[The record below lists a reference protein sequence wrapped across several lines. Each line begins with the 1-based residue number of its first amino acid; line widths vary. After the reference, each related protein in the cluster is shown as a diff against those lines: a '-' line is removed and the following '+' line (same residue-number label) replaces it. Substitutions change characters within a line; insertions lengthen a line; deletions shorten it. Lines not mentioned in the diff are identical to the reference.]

1 MKKIIKISVNKI
13 ISSFLLLLSPSVF
26 AGTELIG
33 GDMEFKGVVVA
44 HGCTIVAGDENKVI
58 DFKQISSKDLYT
70 FQKTEPISFSISLEN
85 CSQDIYKSVT
95 ITLDGKEH
103 PTMPNHLAVVG
114 TGSEDPKSIGIVFTD
129 FNRNIIQ
136 LKKPSATRLLNNQR
150 IQFNFMTYVE
160 ASSSA
165 IKNQTVLTGPFQ
177 AQATYTL
184 NYQ

>member
-1 MKKIIKISVNKI
+1 MENPMIKSAISL
-13 ISSFLLLLSPSVF
+13 LLLLSPSAF
-26 AGTELIG
+26 AITELIG

-44 HGCTIVAGDENKVI
+44 HGCTIVAGDENKLI
-58 DFKQISSKDLYT
+58 DFKQISAKDLYT
-70 FQKTEPISFSISLEN
+70 FQKSEPVAFSISLEN

-129 FNRNIIQ
+129 TQRNMIQ
-136 LKKPSATRLLNNQR
+136 LKKPSTARLLNNKR

-160 ASSSA
+160 ASPSA
-165 IKNQTVLTGPFQ
+165 IKNQTLLTGPFQ

>member
-1 MKKIIKISVNKI
+1 
-13 ISSFLLLLSPSVF
+13 
-26 AGTELIG
+26 
-33 GDMEFKGVVVA
+33 MEFKGVVVA

-58 DFKQISSKDLYT
+58 DFKQISASDLYT
-70 FQKTEPISFSISLEN
+70 YQKSEPISFSISLEN

-95 ITLDGKEH
+95 ITLEGKEH

-129 FNRNIIQ
+129 LSRNVIQ
-136 LKKPSATRLLNNQR
+136 LKKPSTTRLLNNKR

-160 ASSSA
+160 ASSQS
-165 IKNQTVLTGPFQ
+165 IKNGSLLTGPFQ

>member
-1 MKKIIKISVNKI
+1 MEKKLVQSALSLLFC
-13 ISSFLLLLSPSVF
+13 ISSFTY
-26 AGTELIG
+26 AGTEIIG
-33 GDMEFKGVVVA
+33 GDMEFKGIVVA

-58 DFKQISSKDLYT
+58 DFKQISAKDLYT
-70 FQKTEPISFSISLEN
+70 FQKSAPVAFSISLEN

-129 FNRNIIQ
+129 TQHNIIP
-136 LKKPSATRLLNNQR
+136 LKKPSATRQLDNKR
-150 IQFNFMTYVE
+150 IQFNFITYVE
-160 ASSSA
+160 ASQSA
-165 IKNQTVLTGPFQ
+165 IKNQTLLTGPFQ

>member
-1 MKKIIKISVNKI
+1 MKKTIRISI
-13 ISSFLLLLSPSVF
+13 TSTITSFLLLLSPSTYS
-26 AGTELIG
+26 ATELIG

-44 HGCTIVAGDENKVI
+44 YGCTIVAGDENKMV
-58 DFKQISSKDLYT
+58 DFKQISASELYS
-70 FQKTEPISFSISLEN
+70 FKKSEPIPFSISLEN

-103 PTMPNHLAVVG
+103 STMSNHLAVVG

-129 FNRNIIQ
+129 TYRNIIQ
-136 LKKPSATRLLNNQR
+136 LKKPSSTRLLNHQR
-150 IQFNFMTYVE
+150 IQFNFMAYVE
-160 ASSSA
+160 ASPSA